1 MSKILQ
7 KRPRTSTELPVY
19 PSLVSGASQLLQQR
33 FLVPTAVLSMAT
45 GAGAACVDT
54 ECAPAE
60 GWDNFANNLG
70 SDLAPLLALFG
81 EQVTKQYL
89 SESISKIDNVLFA
102 LAPLG
107 LITAIVSAIR
117 VSDSTTLRG
126 LIGRA
131 MESRGEVEA
140 DLMSSTSPDVC
151 ELWSGAGVVR
161 VLGRPHLLQLVR
173 VGSESPLDDS
183 AGLYTFQEA
192 IHKGLYRQQG
202 SQSPNA
208 APVDGS
214 NLDSSVEEL
223 RNRQTPPNLSLNVST
238 KPLPKV
244 AMVSLVIVGVLVQGG
259 VLAFAAIAQYTLKL
273 TKNDLPP
280 PTSGFPVFVAGT
292 VFLAVGMFLCA
303 QVVELSTEEVTYLPA
318 GDGKTVIWLQ
328 QGGQTV
334 GDQRFGSF
342 ARRTK
347 NATII
352 TSQKSK
358 KTARFDLVLLGISTT
373 LLGFIAQFVAL
384 RQMHSTVTV
393 AQLGAVLVM
402 TVIRSSS
409 HIQRHTSNDIKAP
422 DEIEGH
428 ELDWLAKDLNGCTAW
443 YIMSVRV
450 VPAGEEDI
458 TPPRI
463 PTSEINSGTGNWLL
477 RHLMISRLG
486 RFITK
491 PEGSQQESIALTTTI
506 GNIDIATSVMQTRA
520 RLASLSQ
527 TWILQDRTQ
536 VRILQNAIEASISD
550 IYSKMT
556 LRDDWIYAKEFRWT
570 IAVKARAQ
578 TFSVSHV
585 ELIIRRVE
593 DQNGGWSPWIVVE
606 GQMEAVYCLWMA
618 SLAEE
623 DSKRA
628 MDGLRRYKNSRCI
641 DLASQENTDEYN
653 LWSCR
658 GTACEVAL
666 LSLDTR
672 YFGHTKEFVP
682 TSQYLCTNT
691 EADLGSLCAQHIYS
705 TFVSEIVEIVADV
718 GGTTELCVTDST
730 AGATTISESNYGEWL
745 RLRPKNTNIDSLAIT
760 FHESQLGTIEE
771 AYSMIIPAL
780 RNSGI
785 IPNVVQHVRK
795 SAGRFEREERWIA
808 SIRLDQWIYSNLRPA
823 TPDRLQLSA
832 EIENRRVRL
841 TLWLLKNARAA
852 AADSTDLWDAAY
864 LACKD
869 IRETSPARTVSLLNL
884 WKTQRKLKYPT
895 DSDDIFQTTL
905 SSAKALCDEG
915 RYSLDIL
922 IEFFWFAI
930 EEGRHAAVEAIA
942 MSVYNSLSSERR
954 TEVTEVLR
962 ALRQKM
968 NVFMHI
974 DGLQT
979 YLDNPECLKR
989 AAMQD
994 VTSNGCGN
1002 INHSNVPL
1010 DLLLITNWRTPLQ
1023 AAAGAGH
1030 LQTVRRL
1037 LTAEADVNAP
1047 AAKRAGRTALQA
1059 AAEGGF
1065 LDIVNLL
1072 LENDADVDAQPS
1084 KIHGQTALQAA
1095 AGAGHLDVVQRLLEE
1110 HADVDAKPSDN
1121 GRTALQAAA
1130 EGGHLEIVRL
1140 LIEDG
1145 VADVDQDAAPY
1156 GGRTAL
1162 QAAVEAGHF
1171 DVMELLLEN
1180 VASIVADPAGY
1191 KGRTVLQAAAEAG
1204 HVQVVRDMLKEEPT
1218 EVNAKPAKS
1227 YGRTALQAAAG
1238 AGQLEVME
1246 LLLDAGAK
1254 VNAAPAPE
1262 YGRTALQAAAEAG
1275 HLQIVKRLL
1284 ASGAEVNTGGSKY
1297 GGRTALQAAASSGH
1311 IGIVQILLENAAE
1324 VNAETSEID
1333 GRTALQ
1339 AAAAAGHPI
1348 LVELLLEKG
1357 AKINDLRQLD
1367 GFTALQAASVAGNLD
1382 IVHLLLAKGAEID
1395 AGPSEL
1401 EGRTALQ
1408 GAAGAG
1414 YLDVVNLL
1422 LEKGAD
1428 VNAEPATTDGR
1439 TALQAAAEAGYLKV
1453 VQLLL
1458 ENGAQVNAAP
1468 ASARG
1473 QPALQA
1479 AARAGHLDVMERLL
1493 EEDVDVN
1500 ADPSPTGRTA
1510 LQAAAEGG
1518 HHAVMERLLFEGADV
1533 NGSPAKDNGRTALQ
1547 AAAGVGHLDA
1557 VKWLL
1562 KNGAEVNAPPATNGR
1577 TALQAAAEAG
1587 HLHVIEWLLDNGAKV
1602 SAAPAKDRGRTALQ
1616 AAAGAGHLD
1625 VVKWL
1630 SENGADVNAPPAPN
1644 GRTAFQ
1650 AAAEAAQLDVMEWLL
1665 ENGAEVNA
1673 EPGPD
1678 KGRTA
1683 LQAAAEAGH
1692 LQVMEWLLDNG
1703 ADVNAPPAQD
1713 NGRTALQAAAGAG
1726 HLDVINWLL
1735 ENGAEV
1741 NAEPAQ
1747 DNGRTALQAAAEACH
1762 VEIVKILLD
1771 SGADYTA
1778 RLWNDG
1784 DIFELGPDIRILNLL
1799 RAAALRSSKAE

>member
-1 MSKILQ
+1 MVQ
-7 KRPRTSTELPVY
+7 KRPRTKTELPVY
-19 PSLVSGASQLLQQR
+19 PSLVSGASQLQQR
-33 FLVPTAVLSMAT
+33 FLVPTTVLSMAT
-45 GAGAACVDT
+45 GASAACVDT

-202 SQSPNA
+202 SESPNTA
-208 APVDGS
+208 TIDGS
-214 NLDSSVEEL
+214 NLDSGVEEL

-238 KPLPKV
+238 KPLPKL

-259 VLAFAAIAQYTLKL
+259 VLAFAAVAQYTLKL
-273 TKNDLPP
+273 KKNDLPP
-280 PTSGFPVFVAGT
+280 TTSGFPVFVAGT

-358 KTARFDLVLLGISTT
+358 RTARFDLVLLGISST

-409 HIQRHTSNDIKAP
+409 HIQRHTGNDIKTP

-443 YIMSVRV
+443 HIMSVRV
-450 VPAGEEDI
+450 VPPGEEDI
-458 TPPRI
+458 NTPRI
-463 PTSEINSGTGNWLL
+463 STSEINSGNSLL
-477 RHLMISRLG
+477 SHLRISRLRRLIASAG
-486 RFITK
+486 R
-491 PEGSQQESIALTTTI
+491 PQQESIALNDIRHTI
-506 GNIDIATSVMQTRA
+506 CNLDIATAVMQTRA

-527 TWILQDRTQ
+527 TWVLQDRTQ
-536 VRILQNAIEASISD
+536 VRILQNAIEACISD
-550 IYSKMT
+550 VYSKMT
-556 LRDDWIYAKEFRWT
+556 LRNDWSDAKEFKWT
-570 IAVKARAQ
+570 IAIKARTQA
-578 TFSVSHV
+578 SAVSHV
-585 ELIIRRVE
+585 ELTIRRVE
-593 DQNGGWSPWIVVE
+593 DQNGGWRPWIVVE
-606 GQMEAVYCLWMA
+606 GQLEAVYCLWMA

-623 DSKRA
+623 DRKRA
-628 MDGLRRYKNSRCI
+628 MDGSRRYKNSRCI
-641 DLASQENTDEYN
+641 SLASKENIDEYN

-658 GTACEVAL
+658 GTACEVSV

-672 YFGHTKEFVP
+672 YFGHTNEFVP
-682 TSQYLCTNT
+682 TSEYLCTDT
-691 EADLGSLCAQHIYS
+691 EADLGTLCAQHIYS
-705 TFVSEIVEIVADV
+705 TFISKLVEIVTDV

-745 RLRPKNTNIDSLAIT
+745 RLRPKNTNIDSLAVS
-760 FHESQLGTIEE
+760 FHESQLGTIED
-771 AYSMIIPAL
+771 AYCMIIPAL

-785 IPNVVQHVRK
+785 IPNIVQNVRK
-795 SAGRFEREERWIA
+795 SAWRFECEERWIA
-808 SIRLDQWIYSNLRPA
+808 SIRLDQWIYSNMGPA
-823 TPDRLQLSA
+823 SPDRLKLNA
-832 EIENRRVRL
+832 EIENRRVRFTFWL
-841 TLWLLKNARAA
+841 TKRARAA
-852 AADSTDLWDAAY
+852 AAESIELWDAAY
-864 LACKD
+864 LASKD
-869 IRETSPARTVSLLNL
+869 IPETSPARTVSLLNL
-884 WKTQRKLKYPT
+884 WKSQQKLNYPI

-905 SSAKALCDEG
+905 SSVKALCDEG
-915 RYSLDIL
+915 RYSLGIL

-930 EEGRHAAVEAIA
+930 EQGRHAAVEPIA
-942 MSVYNSLSSERR
+942 MSVYHGLSSERAS
-954 TEVTEVLR
+954 EVAEVLR
-962 ALRQKM
+962 VVRQEM

-979 YLDNPECLKR
+979 YLDNPEYLKQ

-994 VTSNGCGN
+994 AKSSGCGN
-1002 INHSNVPL
+1002 INHSHVPL
-1010 DLLLITNWRTPLQ
+1010 DLLLIKTWRTPLQ

-1030 LQTVRRL
+1030 LRTVQRL
-1037 LTAEADVNAP
+1037 LMGEADVNAP
-1047 AAKRAGRTALQA
+1047 AANHSGRTALQA
-1059 AAEGGF
+1059 AAESGS
-1065 LDIVNLL
+1065 LEIVNLL
-1072 LENDADVDAQPS
+1072 LENSADVDAEPA
-1084 KIHGQTALQAA
+1084 KVHGRTALQAA
-1095 AGAGHLDVVQRLLEE
+1095 AGAGHLAIVQRLLEE
-1110 HADVDAKPSDN
+1110 HADVDAKPAVN

-1130 EGGHLEIVRL
+1130 EGGHFEIVQL
-1140 LIEDG
+1140 LIHDA
-1145 VADVDQDAAPY
+1145 VADVNEDAGPR
-1156 GGRTAL
+1156 GGRTSL

-1171 DVMELLLEN
+1171 DVLKLLLDN
-1180 VASIVADPAGY
+1180 VANVDDDPAEYHGL
-1191 KGRTVLQAAAEAG
+1191 TVLQAAAGAG
-1204 HVQVVRDMLKEEPT
+1204 HVQVVRDLLADGIA
-1218 EVNAKPAKS
+1218 EVNAKPAKHH
-1227 YGRTALQAAAG
+1227 GRTALQAAAG
-1238 AGQLEVME
+1238 AGHLEVME

-1284 ASGAEVNTGGSKY
+1284 VNGAEVNTGGSIY

-1311 IGIVQILLENAAE
+1311 LGVVQILLENAAE
-1324 VNAETSEID
+1324 VNADTSELD

-1348 LVELLLEKG
+1348 VVEWLLERG
-1357 AKINDLRQLD
+1357 AKINDQRHLD
-1367 GFTALQAASVAGNLD
+1367 GFTALQVAAAAGHLD
-1382 IVHLLLAKGAEID
+1382 LVYLLLAKGAEID

-1401 EGRTALQ
+1401 GGRTALQ
-1408 GAAGAG
+1408 AAAEAG

-1422 LEKGAD
+1422 LEKGAN
-1428 VNAEPATTDGR
+1428 VNAEPATND
-1439 TALQAAAEAGYLKV
+1439 
-1453 VQLLL
+1453 
-1458 ENGAQVNAAP
+1458 
-1468 ASARG
+1468 
-1473 QPALQA
+1473 
-1479 AARAGHLDVMERLL
+1479 
-1493 EEDVDVN
+1493 
-1500 ADPSPTGRTA
+1500 
-1510 LQAAAEGG
+1510 
-1518 HHAVMERLLFEGADV
+1518 
-1533 NGSPAKDNGRTALQ
+1533 
-1547 AAAGVGHLDA
+1547 
-1557 VKWLL
+1557 
-1562 KNGAEVNAPPATNGR
+1562 GR

-1587 HLHVIEWLLDNGAKV
+1587 HLNVMQLLLENSAQV
-1602 SAAPAKDRGRTALQ
+1602 NAAPARARGTSALQ

-1625 VVKWL
+1625 VMELLLKR
-1630 SENGADVNAPPAPN
+1630 GANVNAAPAK
-1644 GRTAFQ
+1644 
-1650 AAAEAAQLDVMEWLL
+1650 
-1665 ENGAEVNA
+1665 
-1673 EPGPD
+1673 D
-1678 KGRTA
+1678 KGRIG

-1692 LQVMEWLLDNG
+1692 IDVVKWLLKNG
-1703 ADVNAPPAQD
+1703 AEVNAAPAQD
-1713 NGRTALQAAAGAG
+1713 NGRTALQAA
-1726 HLDVINWLL
+1726 V
-1735 ENGAEV
+1735 
-1741 NAEPAQ
+1741 
-1747 DNGRTALQAAAEACH
+1747 EACH
-1762 VEIVKILLD
+1762 VEIVKMLLD
-1771 SGADYTA
+1771 SDADYTA
-1778 RLWNDG
+1778 PLWNDG
-1784 DIFELGPDIRILNLL
+1784 DIFELGSDLRIAELL
-1799 RAAALRSSKAE
+1799 RAAALRRSKAG